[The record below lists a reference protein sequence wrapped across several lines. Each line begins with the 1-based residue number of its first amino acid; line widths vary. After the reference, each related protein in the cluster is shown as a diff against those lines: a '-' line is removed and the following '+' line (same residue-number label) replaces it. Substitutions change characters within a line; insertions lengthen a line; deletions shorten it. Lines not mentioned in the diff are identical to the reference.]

1 MQELAGKHV
10 LLIVENE
17 AVPFDRRMWNIAR
30 ALREFGAEVS
40 VICPM
45 FGKDSEKE
53 VVLDG
58 ISIHRYKNTFAD
70 GSVIGYL
77 KEYATAFGKTFYLF
91 HKLMLRGNRIH
102 IVHAA
107 NPPDIFWPLAIYLR
121 LFGIRF
127 IFDEHDLSPET
138 YLSKFG
144 EEGAGEGLLLTVQ
157 KWFQRLSYRFANGII
172 STNESYRQ
180 NALEANPAN
189 AEKVFVVRN
198 GPDTRHFTYRPP
210 NPDLKN
216 GRKYLAAYIGVMA
229 IQDGVEYIIRAVD
242 ELVNRRQYR
251 DLIVYLI
258 GDGDDRPRLREIADD
273 LNVADH
279 IVFTGRIPDEP
290 ALEILSTADIC
301 LSPDPKNP
309 LNDVSTMTKIME
321 YMSLGKPIVSF
332 DLKEARYSAG
342 ESAIYVNNNDA
353 VAFADGILK
362 LLDDPEEASKMG
374 EVGVDRVAAALSW
387 QKQSM
392 NLLKAY
398 QYVVSA

>member
-1 MQELAGKHV
+1 LV
-10 LLIVENE
+10 IENE
-17 AVPFDRRMWNIAR
+17 AVPFDRRMWNIAH
-30 ALREFGAEVS
+30 ALREFGADVS

-45 FGKDSEKE
+45 FGKDSEKHL
-53 VVLDG
+53 VLDG

-70 GSVIGYL
+70 GSVTGYL
-77 KEYATAFGKTFYLF
+77 REYATAFVKTFYLF

-107 NPPDIFWPLAIYLR
+107 NPPDIFWPLAIYIR

-144 EEGAGEGLLLTVQ
+144 EKDSGEGLLLGLQ
-157 KWFQRLSYRFANGII
+157 KWFQRLSYGFANGII
-172 STNESYRQ
+172 STNESYRE
-180 NALEANPAN
+180 NALEVNPTY
-189 AEKVFVVRN
+189 AEKSFVVRN
-198 GPDTRHFTYRPP
+198 GPDTRHFKYRPP

-258 GDGDDRPRLREIADD
+258 GDGDDRPRLREIADE
-273 LNVADH
+273 LNLADH

-290 ALEILSTADIC
+290 AMEILSTADVC

-362 LLDDPEEASKMG
+362 LLSDPEEASKMG
-374 EVGVDRVAAALSW
+374 EVGVARVDAALSW

-398 QYVVSA
+398 QYVASA